1 MKTDVDKLR
10 SFLKQVAPTIETYG
24 KKSVIS
30 EINKAITV
38 TEDSTTVLF
47 CGEFKRGK
55 SSLVN
60 AIVGTELCPT
70 DIGIATSVVTAIKY
84 GAVKKAIRYY
94 GNLLENAD
102 SLKSEEIEWNDIEK
116 YTIGD
121 ALEIDDTILVELSYP
136 SLFLKNGIVIIDT
149 PGIGGLDPR
158 HAILTHMA
166 LPKADVIVF
175 VTDAGEPLTQSELKF
190 YENKILSCCKQNV
203 VLINKSDILKAET
216 LATHVSNT
224 KFQLAKLGSPEV
236 IPVSAKCWDLFSKL
250 GDDDFL
256 LNSNKDAVLAGITSE
271 VETFKKNQYKKYRDI
286 VVSEL
291 EEVLASISLEIKQLK
306 KDSNDKI
313 KAVEDLQRQ
322 QAALSIFRGDLN
334 NPTSQIRLQIN
345 SIFEDARN
353 EVQNL
358 ISHDGTLLTST
369 EFDALLESER
379 GLDNDGKWFV
389 AQINDRLQKLSR
401 KVDSRIESAF
411 DEISE
416 SIKKEI
422 TNVMDSETFLVSN
435 ELKSI
440 SVINS
445 QLAFSLAGKV
455 MTGSLIGGLA
465 TVAVELLIPGV
476 GLIAGI
482 ATAAA
487 LIWKQVSRE
496 TRQQKRMSL
505 RQQVLP
511 KINLAITDMRNQAN
525 TRFSKFHQNLLQALQ
540 TIIEETE
547 DRMKT
552 LQVSIQESRM
562 SEHQGKEK
570 VAELEQ
576 KVKFCE
582 TIISQ
587 MKLLYSNPFSNAQ

>member
-1 MKTDVDKLR
+1 MSTDADKLR
-10 SFLKQVAPTIETYG
+10 SFLKQVTPVVETYG

-30 EINKAITV
+30 EIEKAITV
-38 TEDSTTVLF
+38 TEDTTTVLF

-60 AIVGTELCPT
+60 AVVGTELCPT
-70 DIGIATSVVTAIKY
+70 DIGIATSVITTIKY

-102 SLKSEEIEWNDIEK
+102 SLKSEEIEWDDIEK
-116 YTIGD
+116 YTMGD
-121 ALEIDDTILVELSYP
+121 ALEIDNTALVELSYP
-136 SLFLKNGIVIIDT
+136 SPFLKSGITIIDT

-175 VTDAGEPLTQSELKF
+175 VTDAGEPLTQSELDF
-190 YENKILSCCKQNV
+190 YKDKILPCGKQNI
-203 VLINKSDILKAET
+203 VLVNKSDILTKEILET
-216 LATHVSNT
+216 HISNT
-224 KFQLAKLGSPEV
+224 KSQLAELGSPEV
-236 IPVSAKCWDLFSKL
+236 IPVSAKCWKL
-250 GDDDFL
+250 YLKLEDNEL
-256 LNSNKDAVLAGITSE
+256 LINSNKDAVLAGITLE
-271 VETFKKNQYKKYRDI
+271 VETYKKCQYKKYRDI
-286 VVSEL
+286 VVAEL
-291 EEVLASISLEIKQLK
+291 NSTSATISFEIQQLE
-306 KDSNDKI
+306 KDANDKLNAI
-313 KAVEDLQRQ
+313 EDLQRQ
-322 QAALSIFRGDLN
+322 QVALSKFRGDLN

-353 EVQNL
+353 DVQNL
-358 ISHDGTLLTST
+358 ISHEGTVLTST

-379 GLDNDGKWFV
+379 GLENEGKWFV
-389 AQINDRLQKLSR
+389 AQINDRLQKLSK
-401 KVDSRIESAF
+401 KVDYKIESAF

-416 SIKKEI
+416 SIEKEI
-422 TNVMDSETFLVSN
+422 TNINNTETFLVSD
-435 ELKSI
+435 ELKSYSI
-440 SVINS
+440 INS

-455 MTGSLIGGLA
+455 MTGALIGGLTA
-465 TVAVELLIPGV
+465 AAVGLLITSLAG
-476 GLIAGI
+476 IAGV

-496 TRQQKRMSL
+496 TQQQKRISL
-505 RQQVLP
+505 RQQILP

-525 TRFSKFHQNLLQALQ
+525 TRFSKFHQNLLSTLQ
-540 TIIEETE
+540 TIIGETE
-547 DRMKT
+547 DKIRA
-552 LQVSIQESRM
+552 LQSSIQESRT

-570 VAELEQ
+570 IAELEQ

-587 MKLLYSNPFSNAQ
+587 MKLLYSNPFSNV